1 MKNIFKIEVGNIVFN
16 QVDSFFPSIDFLAVT
31 RLDRTKIFASLQG
44 PLDKQLEPR
53 LFSEPAMNDAEII
66 KLLAF
71 RTDYKRRQ
79 FWRNNR
85 R

>member
-1 MKNIFKIEVGNIVFN
+1 MFENIFKIEVGNIVFN

-66 KLLAF
+66 NYWHLEQIIKKAVLE
-71 RTDYKRRQ
+71 K
-79 FWRNNR
+79 
-85 R
+85 